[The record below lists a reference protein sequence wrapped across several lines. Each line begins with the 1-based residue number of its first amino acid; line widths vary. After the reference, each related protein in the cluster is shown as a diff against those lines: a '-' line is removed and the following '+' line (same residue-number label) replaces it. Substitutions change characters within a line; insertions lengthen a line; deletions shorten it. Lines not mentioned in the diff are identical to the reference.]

1 MLFPLPPQPCRLQME
16 SEEYGEALELA
27 RRYGLDCNRVYQHQ
41 WAESQPFTAAAISDY
56 LVSVLATTAQVHE
69 VASASVGGVVFNVRL

>member
-1 MLFPLPPQPCRLQME
+1 ME

-56 LVSVLATTAQVHE
+56 LVSMLAMA
-69 VASASVGGVVFNVRL
+69 N